1 MQTLTAAEA
10 ARRLGVKR
18 ETLYAYVSRGVL
30 ASARDGRTST
40 FAADEVEQLARR
52 GRPRRASRRL
62 TFEVELDTHLTEIDG
77 HTLRFR
83 GHDAVALATSATYEQ
98 VAGLLWTGRL
108 PAWSGP
114 WAGVPI
120 SVPDAGRSFDRIVL
134 AVAMA
139 GAADPARGDLRPE
152 AVAATGATLIAS
164 VVDALPPR
172 SGSRS
177 RVPRLA
183 LGSPSPSGLPG
194 PSGPPGRSGPRS
206 GTIAGRLWTKLA
218 PSPPRAGLL
227 AVLNAALVLT
237 ADHELAAS
245 TFAARVAASVRADPY
260 AVVGAGLGPMAG
272 PLHGQASRLA
282 RELLDD
288 ASGPGGASAALAETL
303 HLHGRYPGFGHPLY
317 PEGDPRAA
325 ALIDLLRRAARGTR
339 AMAVV
344 DDVLAAARHR
354 APLEPNVDFAIAAL
368 GSVAAMPRDAG
379 EVIFTIARMAG
390 WLAHAI
396 EEYGEQPGR
405 FRPRANFVP
414 G

>member
-1 MQTLTAAEA
+1 MQMLTAAET

-30 ASARDGRTST
+30 VSGRDGRASR
-40 FAADEVEQLARR
+40 FAAEEVEQLARR
-52 GRPRRASRRL
+52 GRPRRATRRL
-62 TFEVELDTHLTEIDG
+62 TFEVELDTHLTQIEG
-77 HTLRFR
+77 HALRFR
-83 GHDAVALATSATYEQ
+83 GHDAVELATTATYEQ
-98 VAGLLWTGRL
+98 VAELLWTGEL
-108 PAWSGP
+108 PGWRGP
-114 WAGVPI
+114 WAGAPV
-120 SVPDAGRSFDRIVL
+120 SVPDAGRLFDRIVL

-164 VVDALPPR
+164 VVDALPRAGPGR
-172 SGSRS
+172 

-183 LGSPSPSGLPG
+183 LGSSGSFGSAGL
-194 PSGPPGRSGPRS
+194 RS

-218 PSPPRAGLL
+218 PSAPRSSLL

-260 AVVGAGLGPMAG
+260 AVIGAGLGPMAG
-272 PLHGQASRLA
+272 PLHGRASRLA
-282 RELLDD
+282 RELLDA
-288 ASGPGGASAALAETL
+288 ASGPGGAPAALAETL
-303 HLHGRYPGFGHPLY
+303 RLHGRYPGFGHPLY
-317 PEGDPRAA
+317 PEGDPRAR
-325 ALIDLLRRAARGTR
+325 ALLDLLRRSARGTR

-344 DDVLAAARHR
+344 DDVLAAAQHR
-354 APLEPNVDFAIAAL
+354 APLQPNVDFAIAAL

-379 EVIFTIARMAG
+379 EVIFTVARMAG